1 LRFRIAADGGIDP
14 DAVFII
20 GDEPHPWLAG
30 AARDTLRLTSLRP
43 PPLADMEVVV
53 PLDFRIQ

>member
-1 LRFRIAADGGIDP
+1 MAASIPTRFSL
-14 DAVFII
+14 I